1 MASSLIIVDHDENLH
16 EQIRAFLR
24 EYPVLIKSARNGQ
37 EAIDMLRAEGLVD
50 LVLLDLAMP
59 VMDGVLFLEAIRSDR
74 RHTNPKEAAFADSV
88 RTLPVIVISATENRD
103 EILALKRYRL
113 SGFLMKPIKKEA
125 LLLRVETVLHA
136 PLEKSKFPDI
146 DIMLD
151 L

>member
-1 MASSLIIVDHDENLH
+1 MANSLIIVDDDANIHT
-16 EQIRAFLR
+16 QVRAFLK

-37 EAIDMLRAEGLVD
+37 EALELLRAEGPVD

-74 RHTNPKEAAFADSV
+74 RHSNKAEAAFADSV
-88 RTLPVIVISATENRD
+88 RNLPVIVISATEDRD
-103 EILALKRYRL
+103 EILALKRYHV
-113 SGFLMKPIKKEA
+113 SGFLMKPVKKEP
-125 LLLRVETVLHA
+125 LMQRVEAVING
-136 PLEKSKFPDI
+136 PLEKSRFPDI

>member
-1 MASSLIIVDHDENLH
+1 
-16 EQIRAFLR
+16 
-24 EYPVLIKSARNGQ
+24 
-37 EAIDMLRAEGLVD
+37 MLRAEGLVD